1 MYVSKG
7 NQRSGNG
14 VTEMMFENFKLA
26 FLLGLVTMLAACES
40 RTSGSLGYVE
50 PDTPDAQPCGE
61 GCPKVKRVYPILMRM
76 GSLSLSVL
84 RTPSRIVRRAAP
96 MMTASMIASLISCLL
111 VWLVRMGAALCA
123 TPCVA
128 DDECPLAGIVSY
140 SAMEQAHVYRILAAV
155 VLQRATERGAITECS
170 ISNAEGSC
178 SGERSCGPDGLS
190 ECSAQIQTEELCD
203 GFDNNCDGGSMILFP
218 SLA

>member
-1 MYVSKG
+1 MGS
-7 NQRSGNG
+7 Q
-14 VTEMMFENFKLA
+14 EMMYRKLPKLA

-96 MMTASMIASLISCLL
+96 MMTASMIASLISCLR
-111 VWLVRMGAALCA
+111 VASPDGSGSFCA

-128 DDECPLAGIVSY
+128 DDECPLGGHCELFGDGT
-140 SAMEQAHVYRILAAV
+140 SACLPDSAAV
-155 VLQRATERGAITECS
+155 SAPAGQPRARG
-170 ISNAEGSC
+170 NH
-178 SGERSCGPDGLS
+178 
-190 ECSAQIQTEELCD
+190 
-203 GFDNNCDGGSMILFP
+203 
-218 SLA
+218 